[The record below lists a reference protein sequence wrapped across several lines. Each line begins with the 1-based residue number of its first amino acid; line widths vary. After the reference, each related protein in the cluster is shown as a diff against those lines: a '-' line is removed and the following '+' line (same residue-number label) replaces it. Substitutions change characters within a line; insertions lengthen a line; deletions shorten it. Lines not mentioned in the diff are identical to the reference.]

1 MSRRILGI
9 GWRQHDD
16 TDADFDAVD
25 EIVALRAEVK
35 RLSGLLEERRSAD
48 DAAMIGR
55 ILDRP
60 LSLVEVRAIRSGH
73 VPRGT
78 AVGFL
83 ADLVETSIHLYAEVA
98 RLRELLDEGDA

>member
-1 MSRRILGI
+1 MSRKYGP
-9 GWRQHDD
+9 DYD
-16 TDADFDAVD
+16 TVD
-25 EIVALRAEVK
+25 EIVALRAEVA
-35 RLSGLLEERRSAD
+35 RLNRLLEERRSAD

-78 AVGFL
+78 AIAFL
-83 ADLVETSIHLYAEVA
+83 PDLVETSIHLYGEVA